1 MGVSR
6 LELLLGLKNL
16 RREYMWSNVKVIVLK
31 DHEDIVLPGTTIQ
44 LRRGTEIA
52 IPRWISKILEEK
64 GIVEVKDT
72 QMNINE
78 LGRYSF
84 LEVHSQ
90 TTSSTLQKL
99 PIDFY
104 QRLRDYLENLRE
116 NIARKPSPE
125 LIDEYRKARSYVYDI
140 LRVRLSRILALVQVG
155 TETSEIREE
164 LGKLTP
170 EELIL
175 YKTIRKLLEDWQKE
189 VIGLEEV
196 LI

>member
-1 MGVSR
+1 M
-6 LELLLGLKNL
+6 EILLGLKNL
-16 RREYMWSNVKVIVLK
+16 RREYMWSNVKAVVLK
-31 DHEDIVLPGTTIQ
+31 DHDDIVLPDTTIQ
-44 LRRGTEIA
+44 LRRGTEIV
-52 IPRWISKILEEK
+52 IPRWVSKILEGE

-84 LEVHSQ
+84 LEVHSRS
-90 TTSSTLQKL
+90 TTSTLQKL

-104 QRLRDYLENLRE
+104 QRLKDYLVELRE
-116 NIARKPSPE
+116 NIAKKPSPE

-140 LRVRLSRILALVQVG
+140 LRIRLNRILSLVQISA
-155 TETSEIREE
+155 EASEIREE
-164 LGKLTP
+164 LEKLTP

-175 YKTIRKLLEDWQKE
+175 YKSIRRLLEDWQKE
-189 VIGLEEV
+189 VVGLEEV

>member
-1 MGVSR
+1 MDLSLNLR
-6 LELLLGLKNL
+6 NL
-16 RREYMWSNVKVIVLK
+16 RREYLWGNVRVVVLK
-31 DHEDIVLPGTTIQ
+31 DHEDIILPGTSIQ
-44 LRRGTEIA
+44 LRRGTEITV
-52 IPRWISKILEEK
+52 PRWLSRILKEK

-72 QMNINE
+72 PMNINE

-84 LEVHSQ
+84 LEIHAR
-90 TTSSTLQKL
+90 TTSATLQKL

-104 QRLRDYLENLRE
+104 QKLRDYLEKLRE
-116 NIARKPSPE
+116 SISRNPSPE

-140 LRVRLSRILALVQVG
+140 LRIRLNRVLALVQAG

-164 LGKLTP
+164 INKLTP

-189 VIGLEEV
+189 VIGLEEP

>member
-1 MGVSR
+1 
-6 LELLLGLKNL
+6 
-16 RREYMWSNVKVIVLK
+16 MWSNVKAVVLK
-31 DHEDIVLPGTTIQ
+31 DHDDIVLPDTTIQ
-44 LRRGTEIA
+44 LRRGTEIV
-52 IPRWISKILEEK
+52 IPRWVSKILEGE

-84 LEVHSQ
+84 LEVHSRS
-90 TTSSTLQKL
+90 TTSTLQKL

-104 QRLRDYLENLRE
+104 QRLKDYLVELRE
-116 NIARKPSPE
+116 NIAKKPSPE

-140 LRVRLSRILALVQVG
+140 LRIRLNRILSLVQISA
-155 TETSEIREE
+155 EASEIREE
-164 LGKLTP
+164 LEKLTP

-175 YKTIRKLLEDWQKE
+175 YKSIRRLLEDWQKE
-189 VIGLEEV
+189 VVGLEEV